1 MLKFWKKALLV
12 NLAVILAIVA
22 SLAIFFATPWG
33 RPALKTMLLVPEVVP
48 NFPVKPLKLFSK
60 KPKIEEVS
68 LKVDGREVKANLY
81 RLPDNKKH
89 PAVVFILG
97 ILYSKDNPNVTSTA
111 EILSRSGF
119 VVLVPDLP
127 DFQSGFVWIDSVNTL
142 ISSVEFLDK
151 QNFVDQ
157 KKIGFAGFCVG
168 ASAAII
174 AAEDER
180 IANKVN
186 FIAAI
191 SPYFDLYSTV
201 DAIRGRQIIDDDGS
215 LQSWEPAGLTIE
227 TFYKGFINYIAD
239 EKERAL
245 LTRYFLEEDTDFRI
259 TVGEL
264 SEEAQDIYEFLINK
278 DSQKLK
284 ESWSFIPQG
293 GKELLTLLSPSTKI
307 KQLKAKLFVLND
319 KKDTFV
325 PRGEGER
332 LAKALPK
339 DQISFTEVD
348 SFEHVNP
355 ATRLERW
362 AAIKGLFQHGRYLY
376 NVLSEVS

>member
-245 LTRYFLEEDTDFRI
+245 LTRYFLEEDTDTLEILLKNEIWSWTSFTDFESAPFDYVFI
-259 TVGEL
+259 DG
-264 SEEAQDIYEFLINK
+264 
-278 DSQKLK
+278 KLTK
-284 ESWSFIPQG
+284 TKSISKKADKLTIIFEDTLKQG
-293 GKELLTLLSPSTKI
+293 QEVS
-307 KQLKAKLFVLND
+307 LFVSS
-319 KKDTFV
+319 KY
-325 PRGEGER
+325 
-332 LAKALPK
+332 
-339 DQISFTEVD
+339 
-348 SFEHVNP
+348 
-355 ATRLERW
+355 
-362 AAIKGLFQHGRYLY
+362 GLFANELIS
-376 NVLSEVS
+376 VEIED